1 MLLTD
6 SLNLTHENL
15 LTLIDIVILADSNT
29 CNGPYIQVIA
39 IPPLPVSTI
48 LNTDSCLKYV
58 NRVLES
64 SVFAA
69 DCV

>member
-29 CNGPYIQVIA
+29 CNGPYIQLIA
-39 IPPLPVSTI
+39 TPPPCQSRQYLIQI
-48 LNTDSCLKYV
+48 LV
-58 NRVLES
+58 
-64 SVFAA
+64 
-69 DCV
+69 